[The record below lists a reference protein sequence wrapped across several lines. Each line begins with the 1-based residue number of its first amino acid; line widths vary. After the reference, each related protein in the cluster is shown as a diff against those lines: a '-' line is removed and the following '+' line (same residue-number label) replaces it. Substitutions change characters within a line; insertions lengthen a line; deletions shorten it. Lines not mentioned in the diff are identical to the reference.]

1 MRNILRKVFIVVA
14 LFATINTDAQINLGD
29 ILGRV
34 RNSASGAGESGK
46 NSEDGL
52 ISAITGVFQ
61 KNKIATEDRIVGTW
75 IYEGPAVIF
84 TSDNMLKKA
93 GGKLFSSLIEKKLQ
107 EELEKYGFKKGVVS
121 LVFDKDGKFTQKIN
135 GKNLKGTYTI
145 KDKNIVLKYGGSIS
159 QIAGTTQ
166 LDGDSLLIVMD
177 VSKLLK
183 YIDALGQYTNNSTLK
198 TATSLLGGMD
208 GMECGIQMKKQ

>member
-183 YIDALGQYTNNSTLK
+183 YIDALGQYTSNSTLK